1 MQEDRSGCRRLEVYQ
16 VAMGLV
22 PEVQGIIATLPDTE
36 RFALASQ
43 MARACRSVPANI
55 AEGYAKRRSAKEFR
69 AYLTTAMASANEI
82 EVHLTMAGKV
92 AYLDED
98 TCAELVGKYNVL
110 GRQLNRLIASWRDG
124 PRQTNADKN
133 QQQATSN

>member
-1 MQEDRSGCRRLEVYQ
+1 MQEDRSGYRRLEVYQ
-16 VAMGLV
+16 VAMALV
-22 PEVQGIIATLPDTE
+22 PDVQGIIATLPDTE

-82 EVHLTMAGKV
+82 EVHLTRASKFG
-92 AYLDED
+92 YLGED
-98 TCAELVGKYNVL
+98 TCAELIGKYNVL

-124 PRQTNADKN
+124 PPQTNAEKD